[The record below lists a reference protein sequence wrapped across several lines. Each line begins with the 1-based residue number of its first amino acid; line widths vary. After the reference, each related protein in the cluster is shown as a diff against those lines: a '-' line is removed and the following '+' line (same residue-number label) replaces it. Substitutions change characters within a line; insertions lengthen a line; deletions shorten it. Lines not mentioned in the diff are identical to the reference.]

1 MTGVCLPY
9 YSIVCWIHSPSF
21 LDCYI
26 MNRFL
31 KPLYLLLLLTFLGV
45 NIALAEDFRGK
56 KILYVDS
63 YHLDYP
69 WSAGIQQGIKNVLK
83 HTHIELKTV
92 SMDTKRHRS
101 EMYKKEVALKVK
113 KVIENYQPDVVIA
126 SDDNASKHLI
136 QPYYKNADLPFV
148 FCGVNW
154 DASTYDY
161 PYKNTTGMVEVS
173 LIKPLVKQLETYSK
187 GLRLGVLAF
196 DTFSER
202 KAVANYRGVVVVNEE
217 RYVSTFEEWKQ
228 AYIDLQKKV
237 DQLVLVNI
245 TGAENWNDEQA
256 IEFVKQN
263 TTIPT
268 GALERWVMPFA
279 MLGYVKIPEEQ
290 GEWAANAALKI
301 LKGRPPRSIPIVTNE
316 KGKLMINLGISEKA
330 NILFSLAMLK
340 TAEIFVQK

>member
-1 MTGVCLPY
+1 M
-9 YSIVCWIHSPSF
+9 SK
-21 LDCYI
+21 
-26 MNRFL
+26 FL
-31 KPLYLLLLLTFLGV
+31 KSLYLSLFLV
-45 NIALAEDFRGK
+45 FLSTHPTIAKDLSGK

-63 YHLDYP
+63 YHLEYP
-69 WSAGIQQGIKNVLK
+69 WSAGIQKGIKDALK
-83 HTHIELKTV
+83 HTDIELKIV
-92 SMDTKRHRS
+92 HMDTKRHRT
-101 EMYKKEVALKVK
+101 EAFKKQAALNVK

-173 LIKPLVKQLETYSK
+173 LVKPLVKQLESYSK
-187 GLRLGVLAF
+187 GVRLGILAF
-196 DTFSER
+196 DSFSER
-202 KAVANYRGVVVVNEE
+202 KAVANYKTVVVINEE

-228 AYIDLQKKV
+228 AYIDLQKQV
-237 DQLVLVNI
+237 DQLILVNI

-256 IEFVKQN
+256 VEFVKQN
-263 TTIPT
+263 TSIPT
-268 GALERWVMPFA
+268 GALERWIMPFA

-290 GEWAANAALKI
+290 GEWAAKAALKI
-301 LKGRPPRSIPIVTNE
+301 LKGHPPRSIPITTNE

-340 TAEIFVQK
+340 TAEIFMPK